1 MALEKPFKYKRCHFC
16 IVFHLEGGGKNMTY
30 KIENELYKGVSIVI
44 NIGDETF
51 LVMGNLDL
59 R

>member
-1 MALEKPFKYKRCHFC
+1 
-16 IVFHLEGGGKNMTY
+16 MTY